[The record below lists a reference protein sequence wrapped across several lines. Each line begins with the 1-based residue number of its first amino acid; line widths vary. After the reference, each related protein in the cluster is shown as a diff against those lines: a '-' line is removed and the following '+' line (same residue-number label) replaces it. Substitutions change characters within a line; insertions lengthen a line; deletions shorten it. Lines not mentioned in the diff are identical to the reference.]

1 MTTEKRLDRQLA
13 FLLEIDR
20 LKQIRRQ
27 TLLTDR
33 SRQENSAEHSWHMA
47 VMAILFAE
55 NAAEDGL
62 DLLRVL
68 QMLLVHD
75 IVEIDAGDTFC
86 YDDDGRKDQR
96 KREAAAADRIFGLL
110 PEDQAADLRA
120 LWEEFEA
127 RQTPEARFAA
137 ALDRLQPLLHNLT
150 TGGLQWRLHGVTRD
164 QVIERNRVMKDGA
177 PALWRRARA
186 LIEAAVEKRHLAR
199 ERQPQK

>member
-1 MTTEKRLDRQLA
+1 MTTEERLDRQLA
-13 FLLEIDR
+13 FVLEIDR

-47 VMAILFAE
+47 VMAILLAE
-55 NAAEDGL
+55 NAEEKEL
-62 DLLRVL
+62 NLLRVL

-86 YDDDGRKDQR
+86 YDDDGRRDQR
-96 KREAAAADRIFGLL
+96 KREEAAADRIFGLL
-110 PEDQAADLRA
+110 PEDQAAHIRA

-127 RQTPEARFAA
+127 RKTPEARFAA
-137 ALDRLQPLLHNLT
+137 ALDRLQPLLHNFT
-150 TGGLQWRLHGVTRD
+150 TAGLQWRVHGVSQD
-164 QVIERNRVMKDGA
+164 KVLERNRVMKDGA

-186 LIEAAVEKRHLAR
+186 LIDEAVEKENLRR
-199 ERQPQK
+199 